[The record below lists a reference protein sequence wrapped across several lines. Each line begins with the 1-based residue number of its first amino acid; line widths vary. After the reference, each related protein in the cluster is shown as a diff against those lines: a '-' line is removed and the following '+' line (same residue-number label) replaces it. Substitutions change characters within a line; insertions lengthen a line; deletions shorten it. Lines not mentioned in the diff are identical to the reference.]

1 MHLARLEPCVNPP
14 FHLLVLSCPESKTR
28 VFDCT
33 NAAQRKTAM
42 GGSESK
48 EAGPKALQRARM
60 MVDEN
65 RVMLFR

>member
-1 MHLARLEPCVNPP
+1 
-14 FHLLVLSCPESKTR
+14 
-28 VFDCT
+28 
-33 NAAQRKTAM
+33 M

-48 EAGPKALQRARM
+48 EAGPKALQRTRM

>member
-1 MHLARLEPCVNPP
+1 
-14 FHLLVLSCPESKTR
+14 
-28 VFDCT
+28 
-33 NAAQRKTAM
+33 M

-65 RVMLFR
+65 RVMLFRYRSSTQALSPM